1 VAKTEEGESQPELSH
16 QNYKLQHSLAHQLTY
31 FFLIFR
37 MNVFVFQGGVFAGD
51 DYFNGFVPQAGYTFG
66 VRDAVDEFFGTKN
79 YRVQATG
86 YAFPKEGV
94 FQQVSLVAFAL
105 SGALTSK
112 RTVSRRMAN
121 PLLLVVVVR
130 IEV

>member
-1 VAKTEEGESQPELSH
+1 
-16 QNYKLQHSLAHQLTY
+16 
-31 FFLIFR
+31 

-94 FQQVSLVAFAL
+94 FQQVSESCRFCFIRCSYFQENCFATN
-105 SGALTSK
+105 G
-112 RTVSRRMAN
+112 
-121 PLLLVVVVR
+121 
-130 IEV
+130 